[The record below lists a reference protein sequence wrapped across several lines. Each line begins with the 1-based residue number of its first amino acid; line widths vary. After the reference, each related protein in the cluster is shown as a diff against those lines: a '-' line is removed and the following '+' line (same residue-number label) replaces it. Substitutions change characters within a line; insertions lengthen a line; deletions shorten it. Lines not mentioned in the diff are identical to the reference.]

1 MSDNHKSGPPAGGG
15 MGRGHGPGGPGMVM
29 PGDKAKDF
37 KGTLR
42 RLMGYLRPHR
52 GQIILVILMAVLSTI
67 FSIVSPKIMGK
78 ATTELLTGFIGKM
91 KHVPGA
97 HIDFDYIWQ
106 IIMIL
111 IGLYLLS
118 SLFTYIQQFLMAG
131 VSQKTV
137 YDLRRDV
144 NDKLG
149 RLPLK
154 YFDSRTNGEIL
165 SRAVNDVDNISTT
178 LQQSLTQLIT
188 SVLTIIGVLV
198 MMLTISPWLTLI
210 ALVSLPLSF
219 LGIKAIAG
227 RSQKHFIGQQR
238 NLGELNGH
246 VEEMYTGHK
255 IIKAFGH
262 EDKSIEKFDEINE
275 RLYES
280 GWKAQ
285 FISGMIM
292 PVMSFIGNISYVL
305 ISVIGGIMVTKNTIT
320 IGDIQ
325 AFIQYVRQFTMPIT
339 QTANIANIIQSTVA
353 SAERV
358 FELLDE
364 EEEVPEARI
373 ANGIQARATDAPN
386 VDVRGNVAFEHVK
399 FGYKEGQT
407 LIEDMNINVKQGQT
421 IAIVGPTGAGKT
433 TLINLLMRF
442 YELNAGRITIDGN
455 DITQLTRA
463 HLRGMFGMV
472 LQDTW
477 LFNGTIRDNI
487 AYGRIGA
494 SEEEVVDAAKTAF
507 ADHFIRTLPEGYDTI
522 LNEEA
527 SNISQGQKQLLTIAR
542 AILADPAILILDEA
556 TSSVDTR
563 TEVLIQKAMNELMQ
577 GRTSFVIAH
586 RLSTIRDADLIL
598 VMNHGTVI
606 EQGTHHELLMEQ
618 GFYADLYNSQ
628 FSTESA

>member
-1 MSDNHKSGPPAGGG
+1 MSTSHRQGPPGGG
-15 MGRGHGPGGPGMVM
+15 FGRGHGPGGPGMVL
-29 PGDKAKDF
+29 PGEKAKDF

-42 RLMGYLRPHR
+42 RLLKYLKPHR
-52 GQIILVILMAVLSTI
+52 AQIIAVIAMAVLSTI
-67 FSIVSPKIMGK
+67 FSIISPKIMGK
-78 ATTELLTGFIGKM
+78 ATTELFEGIKGRLM
-91 KHVPGA
+91 HEAGA
-97 HIDFDYIWQ
+97 HIDFGYIWR
-106 IIMIL
+106 IIL
-111 IGLYLLS
+111 FLLVLYIIS
-118 SLFTYIQQFLMAG
+118 SAFTYIMQLLMAG
-131 VSQKTV
+131 VAQKTV
-137 YDLRRDV
+137 YDLRQDV

-188 SVLTIIGVLV
+188 SVLTIIGVIV
-198 MMLTISPWLTLI
+198 MMLTISPLLTLI
-210 ALVSLPLSF
+210 ALVTLPVSF
-219 LGIKAIAG
+219 LAIKKISG
-227 RSQKHFIGQQR
+227 RSQKHFIGQQH

-246 VEEMYTGHK
+246 VEEMYTGHR
-255 IIKAFGH
+255 IIKAFGR
-262 EDKSIEKFDEINE
+262 EEKSIEKFDQINE

-292 PVMSFIGNISYVL
+292 PIMSFIGNIGYVL
-305 ISVIGGIMVTKNTIT
+305 ISVIGGIMVTRKAMD

-364 EEEVPEARI
+364 EEEVPEATRPVEL
-373 ANGIQARATDAPN
+373 AE
-386 VDVRGNVAFEHVK
+386 VRGDVAFEHVS
-399 FGYKEGQT
+399 FGYNDQQM
-407 LIEDMNINVKQGQT
+407 LIEDMNIDVKQGQT

-442 YELNAGRITIDGN
+442 YEVNEGRITVDGVN
-455 DITQLTRA
+455 ITDFKRGN
-463 HLRGMFGMV
+463 LRNLFGMV

-494 SEEEVVDAAKTAF
+494 TEEEVVAAAKTAH
-507 ADHFIRTLPEGYDTI
+507 ADHFIRTLPDGYDTI

-542 AILADPAILILDEA
+542 AILADPSILILDEA

-563 TEVLIQKAMNELMQ
+563 TEVLIQKAMNELMKN
-577 GRTSFVIAH
+577 RTSFVIAH
-586 RLSTIRDADLIL
+586 RLSTIRDASLIL
-598 VMNHGTVI
+598 VMNHGKVI
-606 EQGTHHELLMEQ
+606 EKGTHDELLQ
-618 GFYADLYNSQ
+618 KGCFYADLYNSQ
-628 FSTESA
+628 FNNRSTQEVAG